1 MLPKGPSAQ
10 ICRGQNF
17 ENLNISFVSLFNLA
31 EWAVGVAPTAGPA
44 HVLLAVLSGETV
56 RVVEADLDAHLRA
69 RGRLLRVRDAT
80 LSKSAFRV
88 TATSLQS
95 QQ

>member
-1 MLPKGPSAQ
+1 MLKSTPARKKYTTASCGG
-10 ICRGQNF
+10 CDKY
-17 ENLNISFVSLFNLA
+17 ELCSLFNLA

-69 RGRLLRVRDAT
+69 RT
-80 LSKSAFRV
+80 
-88 TATSLQS
+88 
-95 QQ
+95 